1 MRFRLPL
8 LMAALSLAACSETV
22 QERIAADWAP
32 VYPAPEIETMRQMPT
47 GAIYSQSAPGLF
59 AADRRAA
66 RVGDILTVDFSERFS
81 ARDVQGTSLSRSDQS
96 SIDLPGSL
104 PLGLSDRFDD
114 ADLGMGSER
123 SFSGNGSATQSNSLS
138 GRVSV
143 TVVRVLPGGNLEVQ
157 GQRRLTMTSGVE
169 YVRLRGV
176 VRPSD
181 ISPENVVQSDRLAH
195 AEIEYVGAG
204 PTGDAVRQGWLR
216 RLADT
221 ASPL

>member
-1 MRFRLPL
+1 MTRSASIVL
-8 LMAALSLAACSETV
+8 LATLTLAACSETV
-22 QERIAADWAP
+22 QDRIAADWAP
-32 VYPAPEIETMRQMPT
+32 VYPVPAIETTRQMPT
-47 GAIYSQSAPGLF
+47 GAIYSETAPGLF

-66 RVGDILTVDFSERFS
+66 QVGDILTVDFTERFTG
-81 ARDVQGTSLSRSDQS
+81 RDVQGTSLTRSDAS
-96 SIDLPGSL
+96 SITLPSGL
-104 PLGLSDRFDD
+104 PFGIND
-114 ADLGMGSER
+114 ADLTMGAER
-123 SFSGNGSATQSNSLS
+123 SFSGAGTTTQSNSLS

-143 TVVRVLPGGNLEVQ
+143 TVIRVLPGGNLEVQ

-181 ISPENVVQSDRLAH
+181 ISPDNVVRSDRLAH

-204 PTGDAVRQGWLR
+204 PASDAARQGWMR
-216 RLADT
+216 RLVDT

>member
-1 MRFRLPL
+1 MTPRASLTL
-8 LMAALSLAACSETV
+8 VTLLSLAACSETV
-22 QERIAADWAP
+22 QDRIAADWAP
-32 VYPAPEIETMRQMPT
+32 VYPAPAIETTQAMPT
-47 GAIYSQSAPGLF
+47 GAIYSETAPGLF

-66 RVGDILTVDFSERFS
+66 RVGDILTVDFTERFS
-81 ARDVQGTSLSRSDQS
+81 GRDVQGTSLSRSDTS
-96 SIDLPGSL
+96 SIDLPGAL
-104 PLGLSDRFDD
+104 PFGIDD
-114 ADLGMGSER
+114 ADLTMGAER
-123 SFSGNGSATQSNSLS
+123 GFSGSGSTSQSNSLT

-181 ISPENVVQSDRLAH
+181 ISPENVVRSDRLAH

-204 PTGDAVRQGWLR
+204 PASDAVRQGWLR
-216 RLADT
+216 RIVDT

>member
-1 MRFRLPL
+1 MTPRASLAL
-8 LMAALSLAACSETV
+8 LAALSLAACSETV
-22 QERIAADWAP
+22 QDRIAADWAP
-32 VYPAPEIETMRQMPT
+32 VYPAPEIETTRQMPT
-47 GAIYSQSAPGLF
+47 GAIYSETAPGLF

-66 RVGDILTVDFSERFS
+66 RVGDILTVDFTERFS
-81 ARDVQGTSLSRSDQS
+81 GRDVQGTSLSRSDES
-96 SIDLPGSL
+96 SINLPGA
-104 PLGLSDRFDD
+104 LSIGVDD
-114 ADLGMGSER
+114 ADLTMGAER
-123 SFSGNGSATQSNSLS
+123 SFSGSGSTSQSNSLT

-181 ISPENVVQSDRLAH
+181 ISPENVVRSDRLAH

-204 PTGDAVRQGWLR
+204 PASDAVRQGWLR
-216 RLADT
+216 RIVDT

>member
-1 MRFRLPL
+1 MTPRASLTL
-8 LMAALSLAACSETV
+8 VTLLSLAACSETV
-22 QERIAADWAP
+22 QDRIAADWAP
-32 VYPAPEIETMRQMPT
+32 VYPAPAIETTRTMPT
-47 GAIYSQSAPGLF
+47 GAIYSETAPGLF

-66 RVGDILTVDFSERFS
+66 RVGDILTVDFTERFS
-81 ARDVQGTSLSRSDQS
+81 GRDVQGTSLSRSDTS
-96 SIDLPGSL
+96 SIDLPGAL
-104 PLGLSDRFDD
+104 PFGIDD
-114 ADLGMGSER
+114 AGLGMGSER
-123 SFSGNGSATQSNSLS
+123 GFSGSGSASQSNSLT

-143 TVVRVLPGGNLEVQ
+143 TVVRELPGGNLEVE

-181 ISPENVVQSDRLAH
+181 ISPDNVVRSDRLAH

-204 PTGDAVRQGWLR
+204 PTSDAVRQGWLR
-216 RLADT
+216 RIVDT

>member
-1 MRFRLPL
+1 MKPRASLA

-22 QERIAADWAP
+22 QDRIAADWAP
-32 VYPAPEIETMRQMPT
+32 VYPAPEIETTRQMPT
-47 GAIYSQSAPGLF
+47 GAIYSETAPGLF

-66 RVGDILTVDFSERFS
+66 RVGDILTVDFAERFS
-81 ARDVQGTSLSRSDQS
+81 ARDVQGTSLSRSDTS
-96 SIDLPGSL
+96 SIDLPGAL
-104 PLGLSDRFDD
+104 PFGIDD
-114 ADLGMGSER
+114 ADLTMGAER
-123 SFSGNGSATQSNSLS
+123 GFSGSGSASQSNSLT

-181 ISPENVVQSDRLAH
+181 ISPENVVRSDRLAH

-204 PTGDAVRQGWLR
+204 PASDAVRQGWLR
-216 RLADT
+216 RIVDT

>member
-1 MRFRLPL
+1 MTPR
-8 LMAALSLAACSETV
+8 AALALVTLLSLAACSETV
-22 QERIAADWAP
+22 QDRIAADWAP
-32 VYPAPEIETMRQMPT
+32 IYPAPAIETTRQMPT
-47 GAIYSQSAPGLF
+47 GAIYSESAPGLF

-66 RVGDILTVDFSERFS
+66 RVGDILTVDFTERFS
-81 ARDVQGTSLSRSDQS
+81 GRDVQGTSLSRSDTS
-96 SIDLPGSL
+96 SINLPGTL
-104 PLGLSDRFDD
+104 PFGLEIDD
-114 ADLGMGSER
+114 ADLTMGSER
-123 SFSGNGSATQSNSLS
+123 GFSGSGSASQSNTLT

-143 TVVRVLPGGNLEVQ
+143 TVVRELPGGNLEVE

-181 ISPENVVQSDRLAH
+181 ISPDNVVRSDRLAH

-204 PTGDAVRQGWLR
+204 PASDTVRQGWLR
-216 RLADT
+216 RIVDT